1 MNKGVLSG
9 LWVGVSECKSY
20 LIVNINDCLSLFEGV
35 NDELDILVCEI
46 YNLLYILFVI
56 SFI

>member
-46 YNLLYILFVI
+46 YNLLYIYYLL
-56 SFI
+56 